1 MNITAELES
10 LLYVV
15 GDDGISLDE
24 LDHLLS
30 ASRATIKRALSAFAE
45 QLRADN
51 QRGLVL
57 FQFGE
62 RYKLVTKKAYAALIK
77 RYFETPLTTNLSQ
90 ASLETLAIIAYK
102 QPFTRVEIDEIRGV
116 QSGGALQRLMLRQL
130 IEERGR
136 KNAPGRPILYGTSA
150 FFMDYFGL
158 KSMAE
163 LPPLPMPEADA
174 STTATT
180 NQDLFAQF
188 EAQLKDKE
196 ENH

>member
-77 RYFETPLTTNLSQ
+77 RYFETPLATNLSQ

-102 QPFTRVEIDEIRGV
+102 QPITRVEIDEIRGV

>member
-1 MNITAELES
+1 MMAELES
-10 LLYVV
+10 LLYVA
-15 GDDGISLDE
+15 GDEGISLDE
-24 LDHLLS
+24 LDHLLTT
-30 ASRATIKRALSAFAE
+30 SRAASKRALETFAQ
-45 QLRADN
+45 QLRADK

-102 QPFTRVEIDEIRGV
+102 QPITRIAIDEIRGV
-116 QSGGALQRLMLRQL
+116 QSGGALQRLMMRQL
-130 IEERGR
+130 IEEQGR

-158 KSMAE
+158 KSLAE
-163 LPPLPMPEADA
+163 LPAL
-174 STTATT
+174 TTPQIEPTTET

>member
-102 QPFTRVEIDEIRGV
+102 QPITRVEIDEIRGV

-130 IEERGR
+130 IEERSR

>member
-90 ASLETLAIIAYK
+90 ASLESLAIIAYK
-102 QPFTRVEIDEIRGV
+102 QPITRVEIDEIRGV

>member
-1 MNITAELES
+1 MNIMAELES
-10 LLYVV
+10 LLYVA
-15 GDDGISLDE
+15 GDEGISLDE
-24 LDHLLS
+24 LDHLLTT
-30 ASRATIKRALSAFAE
+30 SRAASKRALETFAQ
-45 QLRADN
+45 QLRADK

-102 QPFTRVEIDEIRGV
+102 QPITRIAIDEIRGV
-116 QSGGALQRLMLRQL
+116 QSGGALQRLMMRQL
-130 IEERGR
+130 IEEQGR

-158 KSMAE
+158 KSLAE
-163 LPPLPMPEADA
+163 LPAL
-174 STTATT
+174 TTPQIEQTTET

>member
-102 QPFTRVEIDEIRGV
+102 QPITRVEIDEIRGV

-163 LPPLPMPEADA
+163 LPPLPMPEAGA

>member
-102 QPFTRVEIDEIRGV
+102 QPTTRVEIDEIRGV

-180 NQDLFAQF
+180 NLDLFAQF

>member
-102 QPFTRVEIDEIRGV
+102 QPTTRVEIDEIRGV

>member
-1 MNITAELES
+1 MTAELES

-102 QPFTRVEIDEIRGV
+102 QPITRVEIDEIRGV

>member
-1 MNITAELES
+1 MTAELES

-51 QRGLVL
+51 QRGLIL

-102 QPFTRVEIDEIRGV
+102 QPITRVEIDEIRGV

-163 LPPLPMPEADA
+163 LPPVPEADVP
-174 STTATT
+174 TTATT

>member
-102 QPFTRVEIDEIRGV
+102 QPITRVEIDEIRGV

-136 KNAPGRPILYGTSA
+136 KNAPGRPILYGTSV

>member
-102 QPFTRVEIDEIRGV
+102 QPITRVEIDEIRGV

>member
-102 QPFTRVEIDEIRGV
+102 QPITRV
-116 QSGGALQRLMLRQL
+116 
-130 IEERGR
+130 
-136 KNAPGRPILYGTSA
+136 
-150 FFMDYFGL
+150 
-158 KSMAE
+158 
-163 LPPLPMPEADA
+163 
-174 STTATT
+174 
-180 NQDLFAQF
+180 
-188 EAQLKDKE
+188 
-196 ENH
+196 

>member
-24 LDHLLS
+24 LDHLLP

-102 QPFTRVEIDEIRGV
+102 QPITRVEIDEIRGV

>member
-77 RYFETPLTTNLSQ
+77 HYFETPLTTNLSQ

-102 QPFTRVEIDEIRGV
+102 QPITRVEIDEIRGV

-130 IEERGR
+130 IEERSR

-180 NQDLFAQF
+180 NLDLFAQF